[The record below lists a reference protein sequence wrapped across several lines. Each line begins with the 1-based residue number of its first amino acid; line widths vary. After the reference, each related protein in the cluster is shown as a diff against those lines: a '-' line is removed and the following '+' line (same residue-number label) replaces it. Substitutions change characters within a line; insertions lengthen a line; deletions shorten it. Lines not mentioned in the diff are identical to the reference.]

1 MCVEADPNR
10 KKSTGPEL
18 AGALD
23 SDPDIYVPETLEVEA
38 DESDFVLPEPSW
50 KVSKMEVSATD
61 AEFEMFTA
69 STDDKELVIEV
80 DPVCMTFEDYY
91 CGFTADSHPAFSI
104 VGPSK
109 GKMERRNGAPTAV
122 TVKW

>member
-1 MCVEADPNR
+1 MRCALTHAEADPNR

-61 AEFEMFTA
+61 ADFEMFTA

-80 DPVCMTFEDYY
+80 EPHRALHGTDKRS
-91 CGFTADSHPAFSI
+91 DSLS
-104 VGPSK
+104 
-109 GKMERRNGAPTAV
+109 PTGNF
-122 TVKW
+122 KRCR